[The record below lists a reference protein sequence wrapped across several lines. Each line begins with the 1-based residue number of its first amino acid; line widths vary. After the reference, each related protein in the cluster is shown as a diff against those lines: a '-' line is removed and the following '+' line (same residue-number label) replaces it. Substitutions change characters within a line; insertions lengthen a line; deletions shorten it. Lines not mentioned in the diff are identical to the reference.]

1 MHIKCMRDVKIHI
14 SKKVI
19 YANLRYDR
27 RLAEVN
33 LHIVAIFN
41 GDMD

>member
-1 MHIKCMRDVKIHI
+1 MRDVKILI
-14 SKKVI
+14 SKNVI
-19 YANLRYDR
+19 YANLRYDDR

-33 LHIVAIFN
+33 LHIVAISN